1 MISLLMATSVE
12 AFRFHVPGEAC
23 IAMPTITRQP
33 EPCTVEAGETAR
45 FEVTAEG
52 DGLSFQWKRGAL
64 DIPEATGTSY
74 ELVAQPSDDGSE
86 FSVVVKSADGSSKT
100 SLPASLT
107 VRREAPL
114 LFDPRFARVAAVA
127 LAGVFLL
134 VLWPLWV
141 IASRVIGGGE
151 ALPAFPAAIAVQ
163 LVITGVALALA
174 GFYLALLELR
184 GRARSLAELTE
195 AVRSEAPGGE
205 RGFTDEAIKAVPET
219 LKAFGQLQA
228 AAALLALA
236 ALLFVCATVLA
247 WRGLPASPSTTTTTT
262 TAPAAAP
269 ASQ

>member
-1 MISLLMATSVE
+1 M
-12 AFRFHVPGEAC
+12 
-23 IAMPTITRQP
+23 AMPTITSQP

-52 DGLSFQWKRGAL
+52 EDLGFQWKRGAV
-64 DIPEATGTSY
+64 DIPGATGTSY
-74 ELVAQPSDDGSE
+74 ELIAQPSDDGSE
-86 FSVVVKSADGSSKT
+86 FSVVVTNADGSRT

-114 LFDPRFARVAAVA
+114 LFDPLFARDAALA

-134 VLWPLWV
+134 ILWPLWV
-141 IASRVIGGGE
+141 IAGRVIGGAGV
-151 ALPAFPAAIAVQ
+151 LPAFPAAIAVQ
-163 LVITGVALALA
+163 LVIVGVALGLA

-184 GRARSLAELTE
+184 GRARSLAELT
-195 AVRSEAPGGE
+195 AAAGAGGAAGE
-205 RGFTDEAIKAVPET
+205 RGLAEEAIKAVPET

-247 WRGLPASPSTTTTTT
+247 WRGLPASPATTTTT
-262 TAPAAAP
+262 TAPAAASP
-269 ASQ
+269 ASR